1 MVFTTHIFLFY
12 FLPAVLLIYYSLPFK
27 WRNLF
32 LTLASYVFYGWWEP
46 WFVVLMMISTVVD
59 YFCGRAISRPGA
71 TQTQR
76 LGGLLTAIFCDM
88 GLLAF
93 FKYYTFTAENLN
105 KLLHLVGP
113 HLLPVLQI
121 TLPIGISFYTFESM
135 SYTIDVYR
143 GVVKP
148 ARSFSDLSCFISL
161 FPHLVAGPIVRYNV
175 IAEQLAAREHSW
187 EKFSTGVALFIVGF
201 AKKILLANPMGGV
214 ADAVF
219 TAQSPYFLDAWF
231 GVIAYAFQI
240 YFDFSGYSDMAVGLS
255 RMFGLVI
262 PKNFASPYR
271 AESITDFWRRWHIS
285 LSTWLRD
292 YLYVP
297 MGGNRQ
303 SQLRTYFNL
312 TVVMLLGGLWHGAS
326 WTFVIWGAYHGIL
339 LAFERWFGKRTLYAW
354 LPYSGR
360 VAVTF
365 VLVLFSWVLFR
376 STSFPHAL
384 SYLKSMFGGASS
396 GGASLLLASE
406 IYTPHSLTIF
416 GLCTLLSFQRLEVY
430 DWVEGLNWTRSI
442 VLVPLLVLAV
452 MTMFT
457 QTFNPF
463 LYFQF

>member
-1 MVFTTHIFLFY
+1 
-12 FLPAVLLIYYSLPFK
+12 
-27 WRNLF
+27 
-32 LTLASYVFYGWWEP
+32 
-46 WFVVLMMISTVVD
+46 
-59 YFCGRAISRPGA
+59 
-71 TQTQR
+71 
-76 LGGLLTAIFCDM
+76 
-88 GLLAF
+88 
-93 FKYYTFTAENLN
+93 
-105 KLLHLVGP
+105 
-113 HLLPVLQI
+113 
-121 TLPIGISFYTFESM
+121 M

-175 IAEQLAAREHSW
+175 IAEQLASREHSW
-187 EKFSTGVALFIVGF
+187 DKFSTGVALFIVGF
-201 AKKILLANPMGGV
+201 AKKILLANPMGSA

-219 TAQSPYFLDAWF
+219 ATQSPYFLDAWF
-231 GVIAYAFQI
+231 GVAAYAFQI

-297 MGGNRQ
+297 LGGNRQ
-303 SQLRTYFNL
+303 TQRRTYFNL
-312 TVVMLLGGLWHGAS
+312 ALVMLLGGLWHGAS
-326 WTFVIWGAYHGIL
+326 WTFVIWGAYHGTL
-339 LAFERWFGKRTLYAW
+339 LAFERWCGKKTLYAW

-384 SYLKSMFGGASS
+384 SYLRSMFGAAS
-396 GGASLLLASE
+396 GGSAALLLAAE
-406 IYTPHSLTIF
+406 IYTPHSLAIL
-416 GLCTLLSFQRLEVY
+416 GLCALLSFHRLEIY
-430 DWVEGLNWTRSI
+430 DWVEGLNWSRSMI
-442 VLVPLLVLAV
+442 LVPLFVLAV
-452 MTMFT
+452 MVMFT